1 MKKKKLEKFIAN
13 WPDKRKY
20 GTIVVSL
27 IKLNKSREQM
37 RKALGMDLNTSIED
51 AMERYWVM
59 GDFLEKGEIKK
70 QKISKDIKK
79 RGLLLDKY
87 IKAVKNFKSSIKN
100 Q

>member
-1 MKKKKLEKFIAN
+1 MNNGGSADSAQIL
-13 WPDKRKY
+13 
-20 GTIVVSL
+20 
-27 IKLNKSREQM
+27 
-37 RKALGMDLNTSIED
+37 
-51 AMERYWVM
+51 M

-100 Q
+100 QEEKELYNKIK